1 MMFRWMRERR
11 QRAHLAEVARVLQVE
26 NERLRDEVSD
36 LEDEIEQWAEMVEV
50 LSDSTRRIER
60 IRDGIKGRKS

>member
-1 MMFRWMRERR
+1 MFRWMRERR
-11 QRAHLAEVARVLQVE
+11 QRAHLAEVARMLQVE
-26 NERLRDEVSD
+26 NERLRDEVSG

>member
-11 QRAHLAEVARVLQVE
+11 QRAHLAEVARMLQVE
-26 NERLRDEVSD
+26 NERLRGEVAD
-36 LEDEIEQWAEMVEV
+36 LEDEIEQWGEMVEV

>member
-60 IRDGIKGRKS
+60 IRDSIKGRKS

>member
-1 MMFRWMRERR
+1 MFRWMRERR
-11 QRAHLAEVARVLQVE
+11 QRAHLAEVARMLQVE
-26 NERLRDEVSD
+26 NERLRGEVAD
-36 LEDEIEQWAEMVEV
+36 LEDEIEQWGEMVEV

>member
-1 MMFRWMRERR
+1 MRERR

-60 IRDGIKGRKS
+60 IRDSIKGRKS